1 MSAVAPVLTVPFNRA
16 TTAIKSYDYVRD
28 VLDHGP
34 LAGGGPYSKRCEAL
48 IASQMQAQAALL
60 TSSCTDALEMSALLL
75 NIAPGD
81 EVIIP
86 SFTFSSTATAFTL
99 RGAVPVFADIRPDT
113 MNIDET
119 KIEDLITCRTK
130 AIVVVHYAGVG
141 CEMSSISSIASA
153 HNIPILEDNAHG
165 LYGTY
170 RGQQLGTIGSLGTQS
185 FHETKNLSCGEG
197 GALVINDIAY
207 LNRAEILREKG
218 TNRSRFFRGEV
229 DKYTWIDNGSSYLP
243 SEITAALLLAQL
255 EEASSIQE
263 KRRNLWEA
271 LFDGIG
277 PWADRLG
284 IQMPHVPSH
293 CEQAFHMFYL
303 VMPSEKAQVDLKKH
317 LASRG
322 VLAVTHYVPLHSSP
336 YGVAVGRGE
345 CPISD
350 DISARL
356 LRLPFFTDMS
366 MEEFEV
372 VVDAVT
378 SG

>member
-1 MSAVAPVLTVPFNRA
+1 MAPVLTVPFNRA
-16 TTAIKSYDYVRD
+16 TTAIKSYDYVRN

-48 IASQMQAQAALL
+48 LASQIQAQAALL

-119 KIEDLITCRTK
+119 KIEHLITPKTK

-141 CEMSSISSIASA
+141 CEMSFISSIASA

-170 RGQQLGTIGSLGTQS
+170 RGQLLGTIGSLATQS

-197 GALVINDIAY
+197 GAIVINDISY
-207 LNRAEILREKG
+207 LSRAEILREKG

-229 DKYTWIDNGSSYLP
+229 DKYTWVDNGSSYLP

-255 EEASSIQE
+255 EEASSIQM
-263 KRRNLWEA
+263 KRRNLWQG
-271 LFDGIG
+271 LFDSIG
-277 PWADRLG
+277 PWADRRG
-284 IQMPHVPSH
+284 IQMPHVPSY

-303 VMPSEKAQVDLKKH
+303 VMPSEKALVDLKRH

-366 MEEFEV
+366 REEFEV
-372 VVDAVT
+372 VVAAVT

>member
-1 MSAVAPVLTVPFNRA
+1 MKVPFNRA
-16 TTAIKSYDYVRD
+16 TTATRSYEYVRD

-34 LAGGGPYSKRCEAL
+34 LAGGGPYSRRCESL
-48 IASQMQAQAALL
+48 IASQMHAPAALL

-75 NIAPGD
+75 NISPGD

-99 RGAVPVFADIRPDT
+99 RGATPVFADIRSDT

-119 KIEDLITCRTK
+119 KIEQLITSRTR

-141 CEMSSISSIASA
+141 CEMSTISSIARA
-153 HNIPILEDNAHG
+153 HHIPIIEDNAHG

-170 RGQQLGTIGSLGTQS
+170 RGEQLGTIGSLGTQS

-197 GALVINDIAY
+197 GALIINDIAY

-218 TNRSRFFRGEV
+218 TNRSRFFRGEI
-229 DKYTWIDNGSSYLP
+229 DKYTWIDNGSSFLP
-243 SEITAALLLAQL
+243 SEITSAILLAQL
-255 EEASSIQE
+255 QEASSIQE
-263 KRRNLWEA
+263 KRRHLWEA
-271 LFDGIG
+271 LFDGVSA
-277 PWADRLG
+277 WADQCD
-284 IQMPHVPSH
+284 IQLPHVPDH

-303 VMPSEKAQVDLKKH
+303 VMPSERAQVDLREH
-317 LASRG
+317 LSSRG
-322 VLAVTHYVPLHSSP
+322 VHAVTHYVPLHSSP
-336 YGVAVGRGE
+336 FGVAVGRGE

-350 DISARL
+350 DVSSRL

-366 MEEFEV
+366 GAEFDT

-378 SG
+378 NH

>member
-1 MSAVAPVLTVPFNRA
+1 
-16 TTAIKSYDYVRD
+16 
-28 VLDHGP
+28 
-34 LAGGGPYSKRCEAL
+34 
-48 IASQMQAQAALL
+48 
-60 TSSCTDALEMSALLL
+60 
-75 NIAPGD
+75 
-81 EVIIP
+81 
-86 SFTFSSTATAFTL
+86 
-99 RGAVPVFADIRPDT
+99 
-113 MNIDET
+113 
-119 KIEDLITCRTK
+119 
-130 AIVVVHYAGVG
+130 
-141 CEMSSISSIASA
+141 
-153 HNIPILEDNAHG
+153 
-165 LYGTY
+165 
-170 RGQQLGTIGSLGTQS
+170 LGTQS